1 MTKLKE
7 KRMELKIT
15 QNELAVKSGV
25 QIGTLQ
31 KFETGE
37 NDISRARVD
46 IVYKLSQALNTTIEE
61 LINQ

>member
-1 MTKLKE
+1 
-7 KRMELKIT
+7 MELKIT